1 MTSEQADTALTR
13 AAIAYCVRAMRIRW
27 AVMAIVLGMVPGA
40 FQIYPYFVARNMLA
54 QGITTDAVVVEKNQ
68 WSRWGPKGEWLEY
81 TVAYEFTDKNGERVH
96 SSAVYDPSVTPIKVG
111 DLIRIVYDA
120 KTPFTNDRLATY
132 EYQADLEKIVL
143 SVLVIMGTVSGIGYF
158 IGYLLRRKLNL
169 AAAKANEQQP

>member
-1 MTSEQADTALTR
+1 
-13 AAIAYCVRAMRIRW
+13 
-27 AVMAIVLGMVPGA
+27 
-40 FQIYPYFVARNMLA
+40 ML
-54 QGITTDAVVVEKNQ
+54 
-68 WSRWGPKGEWLEY
+68 
-81 TVAYEFTDKNGERVH
+81 NGERVH
-96 SSAVYDPSVTPIKVG
+96 SSAVYDPSVTPIKAG